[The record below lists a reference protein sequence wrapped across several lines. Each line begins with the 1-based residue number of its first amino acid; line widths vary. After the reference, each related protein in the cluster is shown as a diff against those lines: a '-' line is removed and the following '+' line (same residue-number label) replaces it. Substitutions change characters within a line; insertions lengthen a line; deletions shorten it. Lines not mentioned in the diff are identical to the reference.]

1 MGQSYRTCV
10 ARGLQRQPSGEG
22 KRNGMVLAYG
32 GILSATADG
41 ESPLSPKRSG
51 LLLTCLVECCMLRLH
66 QQSSP
71 DAAKAYY
78 ATAAY
83 YTENQ
88 ELVGEWGGKGAA
100 RLGLG
105 GVVDHEAF
113 NSLCD
118 NRDPGSGKQL
128 TPRTRSDRTVG
139 YDFTF
144 DGPKSV
150 SVLYSLTGDQS
161 ILQAFRDSVQE
172 TMTEI
177 EQDMHTRVRSRGRNE
192 NRQTGN
198 MLWAE
203 FVHFT

>member
-1 MGQSYRTCV
+1 
-10 ARGLQRQPSGEG
+10 
-22 KRNGMVLAYG
+22 
-32 GILSATADG
+32 
-41 ESPLSPKRSG
+41 
-51 LLLTCLVECCMLRLH
+51 MLRLH

-78 ATAAY
+78 ASADY

-88 ELVGEWGGKGAA
+88 ELVGAWGGKGAV
-100 RLGLG
+100 RLSLE
-105 GVVDHEAF
+105 GVVDRHTF
-113 NSLCD
+113 NALCD
-118 NRDPGSGKQL
+118 NRDPADGTQL

-150 SVLYSLTGDQS
+150 SVLYALTCDER
-161 ILQAFRDSVQE
+161 ILDAFRESVGE

-177 EQDMHTRVRSRGRNE
+177 EQDMHTRVRSGGRNE
-192 NRQTGN
+192 NRPTGN

-203 FVHFT
+203 FVHFTARPVDGVPDPQLHSHCFHNLG